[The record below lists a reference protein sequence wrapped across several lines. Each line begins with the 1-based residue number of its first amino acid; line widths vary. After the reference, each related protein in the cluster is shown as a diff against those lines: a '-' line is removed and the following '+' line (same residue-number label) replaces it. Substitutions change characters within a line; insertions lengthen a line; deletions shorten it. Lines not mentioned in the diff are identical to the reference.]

1 MKDPYLRWALGLT
14 AVVAAVS
21 LAVVPAELDTTR
33 NMLPS
38 DVAWQVYLVAMV
50 WVVCLTARALA
61 RRKVRR

>member
-14 AVVAAVS
+14 AVVAVVS
-21 LAVVPAELDTTR
+21 LTVVPAELDTTR

-38 DVAWQVYLVAMV
+38 DVAWQLYLVAIV
-50 WVVCLTARALA
+50 WVVCLTVRAIA

>member
-1 MKDPYLRWALGLT
+1 MNDPYLRWALGLT
-14 AVVAAVS
+14 AVVAVVS

-33 NMLPS
+33 NMLSS

-50 WVVCLTARALA
+50 WVVSLTVRALA